1 MGIHC
6 TIFLTSGHL
15 VSPPSFPFAGEV
27 RGADLARPP
36 RAKAPTDLGRYCRGD
51 VVEGQVGTPCVST

>member
-6 TIFLTSGHL
+6 TIFLTTWQPRFSNEFPL
-15 VSPPSFPFAGEV
+15 VRTSE
-27 RGADLARPP
+27 GADLARPH
-36 RAKAPTDLGRYCRGD
+36 RTKAPTDLGRYFRGD